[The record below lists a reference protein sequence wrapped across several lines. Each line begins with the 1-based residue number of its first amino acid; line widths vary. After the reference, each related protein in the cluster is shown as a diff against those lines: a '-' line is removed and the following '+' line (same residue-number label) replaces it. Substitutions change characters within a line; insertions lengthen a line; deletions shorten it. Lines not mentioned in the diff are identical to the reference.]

1 MGTSIRLG
9 TRILPKLAW
18 ARESALCWFL
28 ILSTFVLIT
37 AAYRVGI
44 ARGLDG
50 YVAPQGAGNFLHAVC
65 AVATKWLTGIGDYVC
80 LEDIRRTGA
89 GIMHD
94 LGLTED
100 GRSWAYLLDREFL
113 DRALKSLFDH
123 PHWTVRATTSG
134 PPYSGIQGIGW
145 GMDEGH
151 YNFVNLAFRIFGPAI
166 ESFYR
171 AYWLLYVASSVFF
184 VLAYRRNV
192 TPLVLLAVAAMV
204 QYMIFSTDTLW
215 FTDGTHPT
223 TSPSNPRFLCSL
235 CVIPALHFLCAAW
248 IKERLGWLDVLLL
261 GLQGFILSVAL
272 LQRMTVLWVVLAAVL
287 LATLVWMFCRRSPKY
302 RTQGKRHI
310 AIVGALLGIVVLT
323 NGYTKAVSHPGS
335 AANGYTAG
343 HTLWWPLFYNLQTH
357 PDWKTRYAPD
367 YGNRT
372 GDDLVGFAAR
382 QYLANHREEW
392 PPDAFER
399 QETIEYLCRRLFF
412 DFIAR
417 DPYFALEVWT
427 RVHFRA
433 VEYYTS
439 NFVHSFLG
447 WGRTGFLAVLV
458 GLGFVFGLAAS
469 MRNIRELV
477 AFVPLAAFLS
487 LISLAP
493 NWAIV
498 LINTSLTD
506 YYVLLAIFL
515 SVTFVAFG
523 VGGGI
528 VTRMAG
534 RAILAGYSRASA
546 SVAPDGILSSSSRSE
561 DDRNKALGCVAE
573 YRDSLAPQLREST
586 DRLIGDKGVLPLE
599 NTSSKRPTAA

>member
-1 MGTSIRLG
+1 MAMGTTFRLG

-28 ILSTFVLIT
+28 ILSIFVLIT

-50 YVAPQGAGNFLHAVC
+50 YVAPQGAGPFLHAVC

-80 LEDIRRTGA
+80 LEEVQDIRRTGA

-100 GRSWAYLLDREFL
+100 GRSWTYLFDREFL
-113 DRALKSLFDH
+113 DRALKSLFAR
-123 PHWTVRATTSG
+123 PHWTVPATTSG
-134 PPYSGIQGIGW
+134 PPYFGIQGIGW

-151 YNFVNLAFRIFGPAI
+151 YNFVNLAFHIFGPAI

-192 TPLVLLAVAAMV
+192 APLVLLAVAAMV
-204 QYMIFSTDTLW
+204 QYMIFSTDILW
-215 FTDGTHPT
+215 FTDGTNPA
-223 TSPSNPRFLCSL
+223 TSPSNPRFLSSL

-248 IKERLGWLDVLLL
+248 IKERLEWLDVLLL

-272 LQRMTVLWVVLAAVL
+272 LQRMTVLWVVSAAVL
-287 LATLVWMFCRRSPKY
+287 LATLAWMFCRRSPKY

-310 AIVGALLGIVVLT
+310 AIVAALLGIVVLT
-323 NGYTKAVSHPGS
+323 NVYTKAVTHPGS
-335 AANGYTAG
+335 AANGDTAG
-343 HTLWWPLFYNLQTH
+343 HTLWWPLFYNLQFH
-357 PDWKTRYAPD
+357 PDWETRYAPD

-382 QYLANHREEW
+382 QYLANHREDW
-392 PPDAFER
+392 PRLNPEGRDAFELALS
-399 QETIEYLCRRLFF
+399 QETMEYLCRRIFF
-412 DFIAR
+412 EFITR

-427 RVHFRA
+427 RFNFRS

-439 NFVHSFLG
+439 NFVQSFLG
-447 WGRTGFLAVLV
+447 WARTGFLAVLV
-458 GLGFVFGLAAS
+458 GFGFVFGLAAS
-469 MRNIRELV
+469 TRSIRELV

-487 LISLAP
+487 VISLAP
-493 NWAIV
+493 NWVIV
-498 LINTSLTD
+498 IIPTSLTD
-506 YYVLLAIFL
+506 YFVLLAIFL
-515 SVTFVAFG
+515 SVAFVAFG

-528 VTRMAG
+528 LTRMAG
-534 RAILAGYSRASA
+534 SVILAGRSRASA
-546 SVAPDGILSSSSRSE
+546 SLAPDEL
-561 DDRNKALGCVAE
+561 
-573 YRDSLAPQLREST
+573 PRET
-586 DRLIGDKGVLPLE
+586 M
-599 NTSSKRPTAA
+599 T